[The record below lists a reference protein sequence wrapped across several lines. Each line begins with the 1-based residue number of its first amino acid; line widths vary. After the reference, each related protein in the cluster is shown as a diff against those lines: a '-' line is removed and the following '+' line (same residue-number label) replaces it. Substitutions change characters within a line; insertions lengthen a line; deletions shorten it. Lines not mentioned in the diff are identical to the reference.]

1 MIQNCNEQLL
11 DDVVRV
17 DLVLASEC
25 KIDIPFQIAMTEMA
39 GTRMVGGSPTDII
52 GAPGLSLAY
61 TVQDGDDGEIDS
73 APVLKQTD
81 KQVAAGIVVTHDLQ
95 VPVTAG
101 FEATKTAVRGLQL
114 RHFHVVLTTQ
124 DGVRYLLYS
133 LPNTSLLLLDEQD
146 VNRTATVKVTLQSMS
161 HVIRLT

>member
-25 KIDIPFQIAMTEMA
+25 KIGIPFQIAKTDMP
-39 GTRMVGGSPTDII
+39 GTRVVNGSPVDII

-61 TVQDGDDGEIDS
+61 NVQDGDDGEIDS

-101 FEATKTAVRGLQL
+101 FEATRIAVEGLQT
-114 RHFHVVLTTQ
+114 RHFHVVLTTD

-133 LPNTSLLLLDEQD
+133 LPQSSLLLLDEQD
-146 VNRTATVKVTLQSMS
+146 VNQKATVKVTLQSMS

>member
-25 KIDIPFQIAMTEMA
+25 KIGIPFQIAKTDMP
-39 GTRMVGGSPTDII
+39 GTRVVNGSPVDII
-52 GAPGLSLAY
+52 GAPGLSLTY
-61 TVQDGDDGEIDS
+61 NVQDGDDGEIDS

-101 FEATKTAVRGLQL
+101 FEATRIAVEGLQT

>member
-25 KIDIPFQIAMTEMA
+25 KINIPFQIALTEMA
-39 GTRMVGGSPTDII
+39 GTRVVNGSPVDII

-61 TVQDGDDGEIDS
+61 NVQDGDDGEIETP
-73 APVLKQTD
+73 PVLKQTD

-101 FEATKTAVRGLQL
+101 FEATRIAVEGLQT

>member
-25 KIDIPFQIAMTEMA
+25 KIGIPFQIAKTDMP
-39 GTRMVGGSPTDII
+39 GTRVVNGSPVDII

-61 TVQDGDDGEIDS
+61 NVQDGDDGEIDS
-73 APVLKQTD
+73 APYLKQTE
-81 KQVAAGIVVTHDLQ
+81 KQQAAGIVVTHDLQ

-101 FEATKTAVRGLQL
+101 FEATRIAVEGLQT

>member
-25 KIDIPFQIAMTEMA
+25 KIGIPFQIALTEMA
-39 GTRMVGGSPTDII
+39 GTRVVGGSPTDII

-61 TVQDGDDGEIDS
+61 NVQDGDDGEIDS

-101 FEATKTAVRGLQL
+101 FEATRIAVEGLQT

>member
-25 KIDIPFQIAMTEMA
+25 KIGIPFQIAKTDMP
-39 GTRMVGGSPTDII
+39 GTRVVNGSPVDII

-61 TVQDGDDGEIDS
+61 NVQDGDDGEIDS

-101 FEATKTAVRGLQL
+101 FEATKTAVRGLQM

>member
-25 KIDIPFQIAMTEMA
+25 KIDIPFQIAKTDMP
-39 GTRMVGGSPTDII
+39 GTRVVNGSPVDII

-61 TVQDGDDGEIDS
+61 NVQDGDDGEMDS
-73 APVLKQTD
+73 APYLKQTE
-81 KQVAAGIVVTHDLQ
+81 KQQAAGIVVSHDLQ

-101 FEATKTAVRGLQL
+101 FEATRIAVEGLQT
-114 RHFHVVLTTQ
+114 RHFHVILTTD
-124 DGVRYLLYS
+124 DGTRYLLYS
-133 LPNTSLLLLDEQD
+133 LPGSSLLLLDEQG
-146 VNRTATVKVTLQSMS
+146 VNATATVKVTLQSKS

>member
-25 KIDIPFQIAMTEMA
+25 KIDIPFQIALTEMA
-39 GTRMVGGSPTDII
+39 GTRVVAGSASDII

-61 TVQDGDDGEIDS
+61 NVQDGDDGEIDS

-101 FEATKTAVRGLQL
+101 FEATRIAVKGLQM

-146 VNRTATVKVTLQSMS
+146 INRTATVKVTLQSMS

>member
-25 KIDIPFQIAMTEMA
+25 KIGIPFQIAKTDMP
-39 GTRMVGGSPTDII
+39 GTRVVNGSPVDII

-61 TVQDGDDGEIDS
+61 HVQDGDDGEIDS

-81 KQVAAGIVVTHDLQ
+81 KQVAAGIIVTHDLQ

-101 FEATKTAVRGLQL
+101 FEATKTAVRGLQM

>member
-25 KIDIPFQIAMTEMA
+25 NLVVPFQVAMTEMD
-39 GTRMVGGSPTDII
+39 GSYNDGGVMKDRI
-52 GAPGLSLAY
+52 GAAGLSLAY
-61 TVQDGDDGEIDS
+61 DVQDGEEGEIES
-73 APVLKQTD
+73 APVLKQTE
-81 KQVAAGIVVTHDLQ
+81 KQQAAGIVVSHDLQ

-101 FEATKTAVRGLQL
+101 FEATRIAVEGLQT
-114 RHFHVVLTTQ
+114 RHFHVVLTTA
-124 DGVRYLLYS
+124 DGTRYLLYS
-133 LPNTSLLLLDEQD
+133 LPNTSLLLLSEQD
-146 VNRTATVKVTLQSMS
+146 VNQKSTVKVTLQSMS